1 MPSLLALKTN
11 KIALWY
17 AVAYVIFYRN
27 SVEEGLVFTPE
38 DCMYSSAVNYAG
50 EKGMLAVELVFSYL
64 LRSEGTDKYPH
75 HLGAYKC
82 KDKA

>member
-17 AVAYVIFYRN
+17 AVAYVNVHRD

-38 DCMYSSAVNYAG
+38 DCMYSSAVNYAE
-50 EKGMLAVELVFSYL
+50 EKGMLAVELVS
-64 LRSEGTDKYPH
+64 
-75 HLGAYKC
+75 
-82 KDKA
+82 